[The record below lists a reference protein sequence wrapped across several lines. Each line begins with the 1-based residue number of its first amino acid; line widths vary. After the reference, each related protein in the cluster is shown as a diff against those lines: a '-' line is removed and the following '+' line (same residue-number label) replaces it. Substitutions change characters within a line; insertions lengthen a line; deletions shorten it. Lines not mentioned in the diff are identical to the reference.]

1 MIRIEIYESGNEM
14 TFQLEGRL
22 AGASVRELEHCWKAS
37 EKKRRNSSVA
47 IDLRSVT
54 GVDDAGRY
62 LVRLLI
68 QDGATFVG
76 PPLLM
81 HDILEVSESPE
92 SERSGI

>member
-1 MIRIEIYESGNEM
+1 MIRIEIRESGNEI
-14 TFQLEGRL
+14 TFQVEGRL
-22 AGASVRELEHCWKAS
+22 AGTFVRELEQCWKAS
-37 EKKRRNSSVA
+37 ENKRRGSRVA

-54 GVDDAGRY
+54 GLDDAGRY

-81 HDILEVSESPE
+81 HDILDLSDTSQLD
-92 SERSGI
+92 RLDA

>member
-1 MIRIEIYESGNEM
+1 MIRIKIHESGNEM

-22 AGASVRELEHCWKAS
+22 AGAFVRELEQCWKAS
-37 EKKRRNSSVA
+37 EKRRGISRVA

-62 LVRLLI
+62 LLRLLI
-68 QDGATFVG
+68 RDGATFVG

-81 HDILEVSESPE
+81 HDILEISESPQN
-92 SERSGI
+92 

>member
-14 TFQLEGRL
+14 TFQVEGRL
-22 AGASVRELEHCWKAS
+22 AGAFVRELEQCWKAS
-37 EKKRRNSSVA
+37 EKRRRARKVA

-62 LVRLLI
+62 LLRLLI
-68 QDGATFVG
+68 RDGATFVG

-81 HDILEVSESPE
+81 HDILEVSESPQI
-92 SERSGI
+92 ERSGA

>member
-14 TFQLEGRL
+14 TFRVEGRL
-22 AGASVRELEHCWKAS
+22 AGAFVRELEQCWKAS
-37 EKKRRNSSVA
+37 ETRRRNNRVA

-62 LVRLLI
+62 LVWSLI
-68 QDGATFVG
+68 RDGATFVG

-81 HDILEVSESPE
+81 HDILEISESPKI
-92 SERSGI
+92 ERSGA

>member
-1 MIRIEIYESGNEM
+1 MIRIEIHESGSEM
-14 TFQLEGRL
+14 TFQVEGRL
-22 AGASVRELEHCWKAS
+22 AGAFVRELEQCWKAT
-37 EKKRRNSSVA
+37 EKRRRMSKVA

-68 QDGATFVG
+68 RDGATFVG

-81 HDILEVSESPE
+81 HDILEISESPQI
-92 SERSGI
+92 ERSGA

>member
-14 TFQLEGRL
+14 TFQVEGRL
-22 AGASVRELEHCWKAS
+22 AGAFVRELEQCWKAS
-37 EKKRRNSSVA
+37 EKRRRSSRVA

-62 LVRLLI
+62 LLRLLI
-68 QDGATFVG
+68 RDGATFVG

-81 HDILEVSESPE
+81 HDILEVSESPQI
-92 SERSGI
+92 ERPGA

>member
-1 MIRIEIYESGNEM
+1 MIRIEIHESANEM
-14 TFQLEGRL
+14 TFQVEGRL
-22 AGASVRELEHCWKAS
+22 AGAFVRELEQCWKGS
-37 EKKRRNSSVA
+37 EKRRRISKVA

-68 QDGATFVG
+68 RDGATLVG

-81 HDILEVSESPE
+81 HDILEVSESPRIE
-92 SERSGI
+92 TSGA